1 MATITITLRET
12 GKSVTATLRATG
24 GTSPIKL
31 VITTEITGYTCL
43 FIYGDHNDLDYESIV
58 VPTYKMK
65 VEKDGKVVAS
75 YNVTRDSWY
84 SRGVINDN
92 WGWNDDIELSNRCFE
107 PANGNVNLYATRATA
122 YPPGAGVDAFALR
135 QHNSE
140 ELNAVPHTK
149 RMQTFVNGKPIHG
162 CRENLSIAK
171 GVMIHIGG
179 WFKGANGNKLAG
191 SYGCFGI
198 VPKAQI
204 STTAAEAERVRKDSL
219 YQNYVP
225 ANEEYKAAI
234 RYILGQ
240 AEGRAIQVVVEK
252 RGKVEELRTLKNQ

>member
-12 GKSVTATLRATG
+12 GKSVTATLRAAG

-43 FIYGDHNDLDYESIV
+43 FIYGDVAELKYESIV
-58 VPTYKMK
+58 VPTYKMNVVK
-65 VEKDGKVVAS
+65 EGKIIAS

-84 SRGVINDN
+84 SRGVKEDGTIA
-92 WGWNDDIELSNRCFE
+92 LSNRCFE
-107 PANGNVNLYATRATA
+107 PADEKVNLYATVPTA
-122 YPPGAGVDAFALR
+122 YPPSAGVDAFVLL
-135 QHNSE
+135 QHGSK
-140 ELNAVPHTK
+140 ELKAKPHTK
-149 RMQTFVNGKPIHG
+149 IMQTFVNGESIHDY
-162 CRENLSIAK
+162 RENLSIAK

-204 STTAAEAERVRKDSL
+204 NATAEEAEKVRKGSL

-225 ANEEYKAAI
+225 ANEAYKAAI
-234 RYILGQ
+234 KYIVGQ

-252 RGKVEELRTLKNQ
+252 RDKVEELRTLKNQ